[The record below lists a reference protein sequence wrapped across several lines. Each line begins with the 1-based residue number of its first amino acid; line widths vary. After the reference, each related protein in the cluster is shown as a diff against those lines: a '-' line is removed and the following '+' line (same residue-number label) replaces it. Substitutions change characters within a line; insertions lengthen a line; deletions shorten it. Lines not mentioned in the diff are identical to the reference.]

1 MGGRGLHGD
10 DDFHAAANELRCQL
24 RKARFLAMGGPDL
37 DMEIPSFD
45 VAVLTE
51 CFAKRSQWL
60 WAGDKKES
68 DLPYPLRLLRP
79 RRERPRRRAAE
90 QRDELAASQFELH
103 AIFTAPATA
112 YPMGAGA
119 SSGPA
124 GRTA

>member
-1 MGGRGLHGD
+1 
-10 DDFHAAANELRCQL
+10 
-24 RKARFLAMGGPDL
+24 MGGPDL

-90 QRDELAASQFELH
+90 QRDELATPHAYSPQERIGPYHAVVGKPDCASQQ
-103 AIFTAPATA
+103 I
-112 YPMGAGA
+112 
-119 SSGPA
+119 
-124 GRTA
+124 